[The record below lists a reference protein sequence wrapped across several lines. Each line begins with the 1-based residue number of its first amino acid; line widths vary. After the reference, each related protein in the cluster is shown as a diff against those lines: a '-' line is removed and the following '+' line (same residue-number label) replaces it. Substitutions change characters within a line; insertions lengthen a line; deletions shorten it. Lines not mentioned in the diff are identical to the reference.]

1 MWLPDVV
8 GQRPAPKQPS
18 PNAGRWKGFGRF
30 PANPEGYTGRMEPFG
45 GSDLATLRAI
55 ARGAGLPDADQMS
68 REELVV
74 SLRDAGLSEP
84 AGKPIDT
91 TADTDRSALYH
102 GEGVGRR
109 EAIGG
114 AGAQATRRE

>member
-1 MWLPDVV
+1 
-8 GQRPAPKQPS
+8 
-18 PNAGRWKGFGRF
+18 
-30 PANPEGYTGRMEPFG
+30 MEPFG

-74 SLRDAGLSEP
+74 SLRDAGFSEP
-84 AGKPIDT
+84 TGKPIDT
-91 TADTDRSALYH
+91 TADADRSALYH

-109 EAIGG
+109 EAVGG
-114 AGAQATRRE
+114 AGAQATRRK